1 MNNNAAALPRAVID
15 EALRAGV
22 TIATAES
29 LTAGMV
35 AAELATVPGA
45 SGTLRGGVVAYH
57 NEVKEE
63 ILGVDHALLE
73 SEGSVDGGVA
83 VQMAEGARRV
93 CSADIAVSTT
103 GAAGPEPH
111 DGKAVGTVFIAVAT
125 ASGVMVEDFSF
136 DGGRQNIRQLACD
149 AALEALR
156 VTIAGHAAGTN
167 DLTQ

>member
-1 MNNNAAALPRAVID
+1 MNSSGTLPGAVID
-15 EALRAGV
+15 AALGAGV

-35 AAELATVPGA
+35 AAELAAVPGA
-45 SGTLRGGVVAYH
+45 SGSLRGGIVAYH
-57 NEVKEE
+57 NAVKEE
-63 ILGVDHALLE
+63 ILGVNHALLE
-73 SEGSVDGGVA
+73 SKGSVDSDVA

-111 DGKAVGTVFIAVAT
+111 DGKPVGTVFIAVAT
-125 ASGVMVEDFSF
+125 ASGVMVQDFAF
-136 DGGRQNIRQLACD
+136 DGGRQKIRQLACE
-149 AALEALR
+149 AALKALQ

-167 DLTQ
+167 DFTQ